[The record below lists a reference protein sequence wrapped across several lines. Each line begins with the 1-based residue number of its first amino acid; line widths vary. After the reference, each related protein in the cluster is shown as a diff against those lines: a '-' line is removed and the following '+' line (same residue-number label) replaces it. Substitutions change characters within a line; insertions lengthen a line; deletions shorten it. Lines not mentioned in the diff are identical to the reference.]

1 MSRELS
7 DKQNI
12 LYNAAGS
19 LIYLGCQWLLTVLVV
34 RLSDGLEYAGNL
46 ALAMSIANIFVPF
59 AQYRMRTIQVSD
71 VSHCFTV
78 GDYLGFRF
86 LTVVVALIGSMIYSY
101 FTCASS
107 ALLSI
112 FVYLLYKALELVI
125 DVFHGLDQQN
135 YRMDYVGISFALRG
149 ALSVTAFS
157 GALVLGMN
165 LEMAL
170 AVMTLVCI
178 PVCCFFDIPKAK
190 QFERLS
196 PIFNKS
202 NVIYFLKIGIMPA
215 ASLFACSAAM
225 TFPRQML
232 SSLFGTASLGLYAS
246 VASPI
251 AIVQTGASYIYTP
264 LIGRFAESYSRGDS
278 KSFISLFIKVSLTM
292 LALVAVLSFLFS
304 FFGYYFLNLLYG
316 DEVAKHTELLVPM
329 LICSLFT
336 VLLWFTN
343 DLLVAM
349 RKVIQSFIGNVIAAI
364 LALVSSFYFVP
375 SFSMNGVSFTGIMGY
390 GLAFVFSLWF
400 IISSIKPSRGV
411 FGD

>member
-71 VSHCFTV
+71 VSHSFSA

-86 LTVVVALIGSMIYSY
+86 LTVVAALIGSMIYSY

-112 FVYLLYKALELVI
+112 FIYLLYKALELVI

-149 ALSVTAFS
+149 ILSVTAFS
-157 GALVLGMN
+157 FALIMN
-165 LEMAL
+165 LSLEMAL
-170 AVMTLVCI
+170 VIMTLVCI
-178 PVCCFFDIPKAK
+178 PVCLFFDIPKAQ
-190 QFERLS
+190 QFDTLR
-196 PIFNKS
+196 PIINKS
-202 NVIYFLKIGIMPA
+202 TVFYFLKIGILPA

-232 SSLFGTASLGLYAS
+232 SSFFGTASLGIYAS

-264 LIGRFAESYSRGDS
+264 LIGRFAEHFSRGDN

-292 LALVAVLSFLFS
+292 LALVAALSLLFS
-304 FFGYYFLNLLYG
+304 TFGHYFLYLLYG
-316 DEVAKHTELLVPM
+316 GEVAEHTELLVPM

-336 VLLWFTN
+336 VLLWFAN

-349 RKVIQSFIGNVIAAI
+349 RKVIESFIGNAAAAL
-364 LALVSSFYFVP
+364 LALAFSFYFVP
-375 SFSMNGVSFTGIMGY
+375 NFSMNGVSFTGILGY
-390 GLAFVFSLWF
+390 GLAFVFSLCF
-400 IISSIKPSRGV
+400 IIYTLKSTK
-411 FGD
+411 GDFR

>member
-1 MSRELS
+1 
-7 DKQNI
+7 
-12 LYNAAGS
+12 
-19 LIYLGCQWLLTVLVV
+19 
-34 RLSDGLEYAGNL
+34 
-46 ALAMSIANIFVPF
+46 
-59 AQYRMRTIQVSD
+59 
-71 VSHCFTV
+71 
-78 GDYLGFRF
+78 
-86 LTVVVALIGSMIYSY
+86 
-101 FTCASS
+101 
-107 ALLSI
+107 
-112 FVYLLYKALELVI
+112 
-125 DVFHGLDQQN
+125 
-135 YRMDYVGISFALRG
+135 
-149 ALSVTAFS
+149 
-157 GALVLGMN
+157 
-165 LEMAL
+165 
-170 AVMTLVCI
+170 
-178 PVCCFFDIPKAK
+178 
-190 QFERLS
+190 
-196 PIFNKS
+196 
-202 NVIYFLKIGIMPA
+202 MPA

-264 LIGRFAESYSRGDS
+264 LIGRFAESYTRADS

-292 LALVAVLSFLFS
+292 LALVAVLSLLFS
-304 FFGYYFLNLLYG
+304 FFGHYFLNLLYG

-349 RKVIQSFIGNVIAAI
+349 RKVVQSFIGNVIAAI

-400 IISSIKPSRGV
+400 IISSIKPSRG
-411 FGD
+411 DLR

>member
-1 MSRELS
+1 M
-7 DKQNI
+7 
-12 LYNAAGS
+12 
-19 LIYLGCQWLLTVLVV
+19 
-34 RLSDGLEYAGNL
+34 
-46 ALAMSIANIFVPF
+46 
-59 AQYRMRTIQVSD
+59 
-71 VSHCFTV
+71 
-78 GDYLGFRF
+78 
-86 LTVVVALIGSMIYSY
+86 ALIGSMIYSY

-292 LALVAVLSFLFS
+292 LALVAVLSLLFS
-304 FFGYYFLNLLYG
+304 FFGHFFLNLLYG
-316 DEVAKHTELLVPM
+316 NEVAKHTELLVPM

-349 RKVIQSFIGNVIAAI
+349 RKVVQSFIGNVIAAI

-400 IISSIKPSRGV
+400 IISSIKPSRG
-411 FGD
+411 DLR